1 MKVKTNKGFSLVEL
15 IVVIA
20 IMAIIAAVAV
30 PVYNIYIEKT
40 EKANDKKLVSDI
52 LYALK
57 LGSES
62 SFDANGQ
69 SSFIVNGQFS
79 QGIEIPIGF
88 VVISNETLTTTN
100 AKGETVSGTM
110 ISLSNDANK
119 DPIHEALVASF
130 GSDYSSNIL
139 LNHNNW
145 SVSTIGTSSLHNA
158 SAGMV
163 EKIDDVGDLMIA
175 LDGIVDS
182 MTSGDYE
189 DTGDMIISVAQRI
202 VDYDNDGTIEASDKE
217 DFIQIWAGATEKS
230 TSSYSFGLN
239 GREYYS
245 AVRLAYSTAF
255 AEYVRSNYSGS
266 QDANTL
272 ANAIAN
278 YGQSAGDLAY
288 QEAYE
293 LAGGGWKGKIAGEAA
308 KYAANTAAPDATFPY
323 AATNKAFEDSSYAG
337 YGDQDC
343 KDLYAEWIE
352 GQDEKDA
359 AMFYDTM
366 LTIATD
372 GKSYAD
378 ANSTDEFVEWFKEQ
392 AQNYSENFSSIETL
406 VKGKSA
412 IVVVV
417 YYKDAELI
425 CDIYSSEADPRN

>member
-1 MKVKTNKGFSLVEL
+1 MKRRFRIMKSNKGFSLVEL

-145 SVSTIGTSSLHNA
+145 SVST
-158 SAGMV
+158 M
-163 EKIDDVGDLMIA
+163 
-175 LDGIVDS
+175 
-182 MTSGDYE
+182 
-189 DTGDMIISVAQRI
+189 
-202 VDYDNDGTIEASDKE
+202 
-217 DFIQIWAGATEKS
+217 
-230 TSSYSFGLN
+230 
-239 GREYYS
+239 
-245 AVRLAYSTAF
+245 
-255 AEYVRSNYSGS
+255 
-266 QDANTL
+266 

-308 KYAANTAAPDATFPY
+308 KQAANAAAPDATFPY
-323 AATNKAFEDSSYAG
+323 AATNKAFDDSSYTR
-337 YGDQDC
+337 
-343 KDLYAEWIE
+343 I
-352 GQDEKDA
+352 
-359 AMFYDTM
+359 
-366 LTIATD
+366 
-372 GKSYAD
+372 
-378 ANSTDEFVEWFKEQ
+378 
-392 AQNYSENFSSIETL
+392 
-406 VKGKSA
+406 
-412 IVVVV
+412 
-417 YYKDAELI
+417 
-425 CDIYSSEADPRN
+425 R